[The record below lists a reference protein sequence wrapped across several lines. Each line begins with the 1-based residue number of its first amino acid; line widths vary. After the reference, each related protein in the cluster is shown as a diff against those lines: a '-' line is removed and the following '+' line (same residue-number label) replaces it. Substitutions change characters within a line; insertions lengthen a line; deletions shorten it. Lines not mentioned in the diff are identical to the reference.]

1 MSIATTIANM
11 FIRIAG
17 VIMIVLGLL
26 FWTDNAQFL
35 IPLHMTIG
43 LLIVLA
49 LWTLAIIA
57 AISGVNPGLVALA
70 AVWSLVM
77 PALGLTQERLLPGGA
92 HWLIQV
98 LHLLVGIGALA
109 LGEQLAR
116 RIKAVHLRTPSV
128 NVPAQR

>member
-1 MSIATTIANM
+1 MSIATTITQL

-17 VIMIVLGLL
+17 PVMIILGLL
-26 FWTDNAQFL
+26 FWTDNALFL

-49 LWTLAIIA
+49 LWTLALIA
-57 AISGVNPGLVALA
+57 AISGVNPGLVALV

-77 PALGLTQERLLPGGA
+77 PALGLTQQRLLPGGA
-92 HWLIQV
+92 HWLIEV
-98 LHLLVGIGALA
+98 AHLLVGIGALA

-116 RIKAVHLRTPSV
+116 RIKAARVRAPSV

>member
-109 LGEQLAR
+109 LGEQLAS

>member
-109 LGEQLAR
+109 LGEQLAN

-128 NVPAQR
+128 NVPARR

>member
-128 NVPAQR
+128 NVPARR

>member
-1 MSIATTIANM
+1 MSIATTVTQL

-17 VIMIVLGLL
+17 PIMIILGLL
-26 FWTDNAQFL
+26 FWTDNALFL
-35 IPLHMTIG
+35 IPLHMTIP

-49 LWTLAIIA
+49 LWTLALIA
-57 AISGVNPGLVALA
+57 ANSGVNPGLVALV

-77 PALGLTQERLLPGGA
+77 PALGLTQQRLLPGGA
-92 HWLIQV
+92 HWLIEV
-98 LHLLVGIGALA
+98 AHLLVGIGALA

-116 RIKAVHLRTPSV
+116 RIKAARVRAPSV

>member
-1 MSIATTIANM
+1 MKLASTIAHM
-11 FIRIAG
+11 FIRVAG

-35 IPLHMTIG
+35 VPLHMTIG
-43 LLIVLA
+43 LLLVLA

-57 AISGVNPGLVALA
+57 AISRVNPGLIALV
-70 AVWSLVM
+70 AVWSLIM
-77 PALGLTQERLLPGGA
+77 PALGLTQERILPGGA

-98 LHLLVGIGALA
+98 VHLLVGIGAIA

-116 RIKAVHLRTPSV
+116 RIKTARLHIPSATV
-128 NVPAQR
+128 SAKR